1 VTSSAAARSDVD
13 LFAIVWRQPRD
24 NAMQMKPQPKPQ
36 LTPPSI
42 EATVFARILRHD
54 AELALTTLF
63 IGDGE
68 LRVPQI
74 DMPVDSAVQLRIDA
88 RDVSIALSRPMD
100 VSITNRLPGEIV
112 ELEYLAPPYVCAT
125 FDLGTTRI
133 HSLIIRESV
142 DRLALVRGLRAWV
155 MIKAVAISER
165 DFTPDCAPRP
175 RPWPLGRTTS
185 RETS

>member
-1 VTSSAAARSDVD
+1 MNFMPIQPFTKPLAA
-13 LFAIVWRQPRD
+13 
-24 NAMQMKPQPKPQ
+24 
-36 LTPPSI
+36 PPSI
-42 EATVFARILRHD
+42 EAIIPARIMRHD
-54 AELALTTLF
+54 SELALSTLF

-68 LRVPQI
+68 LRVPYI
-74 DMPVDSAVQLRIDA
+74 DLPPDSPVQLRIDA

-112 ELEYLAPPYVCAT
+112 EMEQLAPPYVRVT

-142 DRLALVRGLRAWV
+142 DRLALVPGLKAWV

-165 DFTPDCAPRP
+165 DLTPDRAPRP
-175 RPWPLGRTTS
+175 RPWPLDRTTN